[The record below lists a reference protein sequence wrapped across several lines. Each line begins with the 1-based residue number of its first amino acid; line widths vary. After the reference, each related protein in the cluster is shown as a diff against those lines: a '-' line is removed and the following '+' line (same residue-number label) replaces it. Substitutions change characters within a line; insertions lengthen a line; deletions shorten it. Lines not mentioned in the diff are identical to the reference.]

1 MVETLEAI
9 FDGKVLRPERPLTL
23 EPNTRV
29 RITIETMQPVSEKA
43 TSFLRTVR
51 SLNLDGPPDW
61 STNLDIYLYGE
72 IGQHDG

>member
-29 RITIETMQPVSEKA
+29 RITIETAQPVAGKM
-43 TSFLRTVR
+43 TSFLRTAR
-51 SLNLDGPPDW
+51 SLNLDGRPDW
-61 STNLDIYLYGE
+61 ATNLDTYLYGE
-72 IGQHDG
+72 IGRHDG